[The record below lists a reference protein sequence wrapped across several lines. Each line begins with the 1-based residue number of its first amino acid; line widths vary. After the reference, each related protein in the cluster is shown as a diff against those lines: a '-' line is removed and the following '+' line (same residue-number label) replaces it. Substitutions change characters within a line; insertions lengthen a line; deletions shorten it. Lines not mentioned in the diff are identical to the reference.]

1 MSSRSFLGIVLATLI
16 LFAWGML
23 MHVGLHEGLE
33 AITIM
38 DVSQEDQVV
47 EMVQE
52 PGVTLPDGVYMGSR
66 GIFLVVNTLADGTNV
81 LSGLSFPMVLIVQL
95 IICAMVAGFL
105 AIVVGQLP
113 EKSIRQ
119 RAMLLGF
126 MGLAAGIFVCLPQWT
141 FYGFGWKL
149 TVVKILD
156 IAGGWFLAGLVLA
169 RLRQNMTSS
178 VPDPS
183 S

>member
-105 AIVVGQLP
+105 AIVAGQLP

-119 RAMLLGF
+119 
-126 MGLAAGIFVCLPQWT
+126 
-141 FYGFGWKL
+141 
-149 TVVKILD
+149 
-156 IAGGWFLAGLVLA
+156 
-169 RLRQNMTSS
+169 
-178 VPDPS
+178 
-183 S
+183 

>member
-1 MSSRSFLGIVLATLI
+1 MSSRSFLGIGLATLI

-23 MHVGLHEGLE
+23 MHVGLHGGLE

-38 DVSQEDQVV
+38 DASQEDQVI
-47 EMVQE
+47 EMVQDPE
-52 PGVTLPDGVYMGSR
+52 VTLSDGVYMGSR

-81 LSGLSFPMVLIVQL
+81 FSGLSFPMVLTVQL

-105 AIVVGQLP
+105 AIIVGQLP
-113 EKSIRQ
+113 KQSIRQ
-119 RAMLLGF
+119 RATLLGF
-126 MGLAAGIFVCLPQWT
+126 LGLAAGIFVCLPQWT

-149 TVVKILD
+149 TVVNILD

-169 RLRQNMTSS
+169 RPHLNMSSS
-178 VPDPS
+178 VSDRS